1 MQDNPNPDLL
11 GPLSFRNEVW
21 LFDNFNDVSVW
32 LRFNHDSEN
41 DSMSKSAYSAVI
53 RSSFGT
59 KLWMLRWRNEID
71 EENIA
76 LIPEQKNKKW
86 IVNKYTFKINE

>member
-1 MQDNPNPDLL
+1 MANRSHLEFFIS
-11 GPLSFRNEVW
+11 PLKVPKIYGGNW
-21 LFDNFNDVSVW
+21 
-32 LRFNHDSEN
+32 
-41 DSMSKSAYSAVI
+41 KPQAYSAVI

-59 KLWMLRWRNEID
+59 KLWMLRCRNEID